1 MLISSRRL
9 TRLAKLSVSNA
20 LTALVAICIIGTSK
34 LQAQGIN
41 YPGNNPTGTSGV
53 GNARTDADNLFI
65 RNNPAGMTEIPPD
78 NEELSTATTPAS
90 KGSWRLLLELQE
102 IFYRFRR
109 DFPQPVTMQAITSR
123 ATIINPSVAG
133 EITFTS
139 RDHKYAFGVGAYQIF
154 GFQSKFKEPVA
165 QLGAQAQF
173 FDTKTAADDVAVG
186 GAVRVHKTLS
196 VGGTFSAGRA
206 FLDSKRPI
214 PQLTA
219 LGIVQQSRLNVAD
232 IGGLGGAVGIN
243 YRPSPKFGI
252 GLNYKS
258 SRQFELHGVLQA
270 VQPVF
275 TSGGIR
281 FEPSTAN
288 VLVSIKLPAIAES
301 GIQLRPTKQLLL
313 AADFR
318 FYNYSSALKTL
329 AVRERQSGS
338 LLSTQ
343 PIDAEDVRLFIFGG
357 VYSVNEKTKL
367 HFGSSYITNGF
378 PAGALNPGLVN
389 TGGSEINLALGK
401 RLANRWANIGL
412 TGVFGRERI
421 VTPTQN
427 QSFPGK
433 YRSKGFIFS
442 LGIRSK
448 L

>member
-1 MLISSRRL
+1 MLNSSLRPLLYRISL
-9 TRLAKLSVSNA
+9 INA
-20 LTALVAICIIGTSK
+20 LTALVAICLFGTGK

-41 YPGNNPTGTSGV
+41 YPGNNPTSASGA

-65 RNNPAGMTEIPPD
+65 RNNPAGMTEIPTED
-78 NEELSTATTPAS
+78 EERSVATTTDS
-90 KGSWRLLLELQE
+90 KGSWRLLIELQE

-109 DFPQPVTMQAITSR
+109 DFSQPMTMQALTSR
-123 ATIINPSVAG
+123 ATIINPSIAG

-139 RDHKYAFGVGAYQIF
+139 RNHKYAFGVGTYQIF
-154 GFQSKFKEPVA
+154 GFQSKFKEPVE

-173 FDTKTAADDVAVG
+173 FDTKTAANDLAFG

-196 VGGTFSAGRA
+196 IGGTFSVGRA

-214 PQLTA
+214 PQLAA
-219 LGIVQQSRLNVAD
+219 LGIVQQSRLNVAAV
-232 IGGLGGAVGIN
+232 GGLGTSVGIS
-243 YRPSPKFGI
+243 YRPSSKFGV

-258 SRQFELHGVLQA
+258 SRQFELHGMLQA
-270 VQPVF
+270 VQPIF
-275 TSGGIR
+275 SPGGIQ
-281 FEPSTAN
+281 FVPSTVN
-288 VLVSIKLPAIAES
+288 VFVPIKLPAIAES

-318 FYNYSSALKTL
+318 FYDYSSALKNL
-329 AVRERQSGS
+329 VIKEKQSGS
-338 LLSTQ
+338 LLSAQ

-378 PAGALNPGLVN
+378 PAGAINPGLVN
-389 TGGSEINLALGK
+389 TGGSEINFGLGK
-401 RLANRWANIGL
+401 RITNRWANVGL

-421 VTPTQN
+421 VTSAQN
-427 QSFPGK
+427 QFFPGK
-433 YRSKGFIFS
+433 YRSKGFILS
-442 LGIRSK
+442 IGMRSK